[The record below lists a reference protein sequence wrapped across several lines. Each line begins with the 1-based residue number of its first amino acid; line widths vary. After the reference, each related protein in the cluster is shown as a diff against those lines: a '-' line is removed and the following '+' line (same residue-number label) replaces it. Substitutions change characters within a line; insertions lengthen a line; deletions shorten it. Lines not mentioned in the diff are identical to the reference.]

1 MGGNSERTG
10 LEKNILR
17 TDVIAYLSEELKGK
31 FVAFEGLNLPNHWIL
46 QMGSLII
53 RLHYLSL
60 AITRLHGEIK
70 AQNVQLT
77 IHTVIPIKHLSAYCY
92 WANLFPTLM
101 QNEIA
106 DLTKDAKLQ
115 RVFESS
121 GRKLPECY
129 TDPLTNWDL
138 VEIDQL
144 TFEEMISIK
153 IMTRQ
158 AFKRV

>member
-1 MGGNSERTG
+1 
-10 LEKNILR
+10 
-17 TDVIAYLSEELKGK
+17 
-31 FVAFEGLNLPNHWIL
+31 
-46 QMGSLII
+46 MGSLII

-138 VEIDQL
+138 AEIDQL
-144 TFEEMISIK
+144 TFEEMNIHKDNDKTSLQNSMI
-153 IMTRQ
+153 
-158 AFKRV
+158 

>member
-1 MGGNSERTG
+1 M
-10 LEKNILR
+10 K
-17 TDVIAYLSEELKGK
+17 
-31 FVAFEGLNLPNHWIL
+31 P
-46 QMGSLII
+46 
-53 RLHYLSL
+53 
-60 AITRLHGEIK
+60 
-70 AQNVQLT
+70 T

-129 TDPLTNWDL
+129 TDPLTDWDL
-138 VEIDQL
+138 AEIDQL
-144 TFEEMISIK
+144 TFEEMNIHKDNDKSSLQKCMI
-153 IMTRQ
+153 
-158 AFKRV
+158 